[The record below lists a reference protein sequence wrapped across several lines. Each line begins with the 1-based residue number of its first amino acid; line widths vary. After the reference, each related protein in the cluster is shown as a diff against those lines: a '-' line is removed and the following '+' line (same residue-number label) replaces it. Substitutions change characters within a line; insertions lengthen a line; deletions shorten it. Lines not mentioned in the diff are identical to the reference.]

1 MPDLRLILHVWI
13 ERLGRGHVSVAIGYV
28 AVPALGKA
36 ADVERLG
43 VLGIKLDSFVEV
55 GYGID
60 VVASVEVKDAAI
72 EMSALQ
78 VRRRADCSV

>member
-1 MPDLRLILHVWI
+1 MPDLHLILHVWI

-43 VLGIKLDSFVEV
+43 VLGIKDGFVEV
-55 GYGID
+55 GHGID